1 MKTQRFAFQFAY
13 QTPDPGQGSLVVNV
27 DCEPPVAPDFLVDQP
42 ALFTHVTVRIL
53 SAGGDD
59 SLFPMTVETV
69 LFLRKSE
76 RPKEA
81 GADET
86 EKGTERAS
94 KAVVKPRKTKER

>member
-1 MKTQRFAFQFAY
+1 
-13 QTPDPGQGSLVVNV
+13 
-27 DCEPPVAPDFLVDQP
+27 
-42 ALFTHVTVRIL
+42 
-53 SAGGDD
+53 
-59 SLFPMTVETV
+59 MTVETV